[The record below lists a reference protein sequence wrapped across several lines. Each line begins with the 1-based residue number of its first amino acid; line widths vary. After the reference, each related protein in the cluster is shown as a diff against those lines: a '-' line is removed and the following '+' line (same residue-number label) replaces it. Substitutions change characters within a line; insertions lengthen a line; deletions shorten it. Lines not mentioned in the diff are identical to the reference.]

1 MIWLALKARS
11 SSQVSQLALAI
22 EAPVVTSFRAGLDD
36 IPRLGMVLAMPPLT
50 EAVLAPTRPQPTKR
64 GRPIASNNQH
74 SHAEMSAFESI

>member
-50 EAVLAPTRPQPTKR
+50 EAVLAPHPTAAHQARQADCVKQPTLTR
-64 GRPIASNNQH
+64 RD
-74 SHAEMSAFESI
+74 ECV